1 LRIGLLSAA
10 FPPDKDGIGDYTFRL
25 ASQLSDGGHKVT
37 VLTSI
42 GPTRLA
48 CRDVDVIPFFDPV
61 HPASIGALA
70 ERVPKDAALEWLVL
84 QYNPFGFGPRGF
96 CPNLPVALYKL
107 KKQRPET
114 KVAIMCH
121 ETYYTPWYPLKQG
134 IMRLWQCPIL
144 AALAR
149 VADKLMAS
157 TERWVRQVELFSFGK
172 PARFVPVGSNL
183 PDSSK
188 APNVVR
194 DELGLGQKFIVGLFG
209 SAHISRNVDWVA
221 AATRRIN
228 TSRSGEV
235 AVFYIGGDSRLIAP
249 QFEGIQF
256 VDFGFLESE
265 IAAARIK
272 AMDAL
277 LCPFADGISARRGSA
292 ICGLQQGISVVS
304 NVGPSTDQIFKD
316 WNRKGVCLSEG
327 GVEGFVATCEEI
339 AANSQLR
346 STVSSGARAFY
357 EKTFSWPKIAS
368 TYLEVLSG

>member
-25 ASQLSDGGHKVT
+25 ARELSGGGNKVT
-37 VLTSI
+37 VLTSF
-42 GPTRLA
+42 GNERLE
-48 CRDVDVIPFFDPV
+48 CPGVDVVPFYNPSR
-61 HPASIGALA
+61 PASIRGL
-70 ERVPKDAALEWLVL
+70 VKTLSKQPPLEWLVV

-96 CPNLPVALYKL
+96 CPNLPLALHSL
-107 KKQRPET
+107 KKAIPGT

-121 ETYYTPWYPLKQG
+121 ETYYTPWHPLRLG
-134 IMRLWQCPIL
+134 VMRLWQCPIL

-183 PDSSK
+183 PDSLET
-188 APNVVR
+188 ADAVR
-194 DELGLGQKFIVGLFG
+194 EELGLGKKFVVGLFG

-221 AATRRIN
+221 AATRKLHN
-228 TSRSGEV
+228 TRSGEV
-235 AVFYIGGDSRLIAP
+235 AVFYIGGDGRVIAP

-265 IAAARIK
+265 VAAARIK

-277 LCPFADGISARRGSA
+277 LCPFSDGISARRGSA
-292 ICGLQQGISVVS
+292 ICGLQQGIPVVS

-327 GVEGFVATCEEI
+327 GLEGFVSTFQEV
-339 AANSQLR
+339 AANSDLR
-346 STVSSGARAFY
+346 SSVSCGARAFY
-357 EKTFSWPKIAS
+357 ERIFSWPKIAS
-368 TYLEVLSG
+368 SYVEILGG